1 MRRRDFLTLS
11 GALAAWPLAARAQ
24 PANTM
29 HRIGVLMSLAPGDRE
44 SQARLAAF
52 RQALQ
57 DLGRSD
63 GRDVVIDVHW
73 AMDDTERARS
83 LATELVAL
91 APDVMLASGNTAAGA
106 LHRATSALPIV
117 FVQVA
122 DPIGERLIASME
134 KPGGNVTGFA
144 SIDNGMSARWLE
156 LLKEAAPHVARAL
169 VIRDPGTAAGT
180 GQFRAIEARAPTLQV
195 ELSSVGVRDG
205 GEIER
210 AVVDLSRGPN
220 GGLIVTTSTR
230 ASAHRDLIIALAARH
245 RLPAVYPFRFY
256 AESGGLISFGPD
268 WIDQY
273 RRAAGAV
280 DRILKGAKPADLPV
294 QTPAKYELVINRK
307 TALALGL
314 DLRALL
320 HFADDVIE

>member
-1 MRRRDFLTLS
+1 MRRRDFFTLS
-11 GALAAWPLAARAQ
+11 AGAAAWPLVASAQ
-24 PANTM
+24 PAGAM
-29 HRIGVLMSLAPGDRE
+29 HRIGVLMSLAPGDDE

-63 GRDVVIDVHW
+63 GRNVVMDVRW
-73 AMDDTERARS
+73 AMDDAERARS
-83 LATELVAL
+83 LAVELVAL
-91 APDVMLASGNTAAGA
+91 APDVMLASGNTAASA

-122 DPIGERLIASME
+122 DPIGERLVASME
-134 KPGGNVTGFA
+134 RPGGNITGFA
-144 SIDNGMSARWLE
+144 SIENGMSARWLE
-156 LLKEAAPHVARAL
+156 LLKEAAPNVTRAL
-169 VIRDPGTAAGT
+169 VIRDPATAAGT
-180 GQFRAIEARAPTLQV
+180 GQFRAIAVRAPALRV
-195 ELSSVGVRDG
+195 ELSSVGVRDA

-210 AVVDLSRGPN
+210 AVVELSREPN

-230 ASAHRDLIIALAARH
+230 ASAHRDLLIALAARH

-273 RRAAGAV
+273 RRAAGTV

-294 QTPAKYELVINRK
+294 QTPAKYDLVINRK

-320 HFADDVIE
+320 HFADDVIQ